1 MPALVLKSI
10 PESLHRRLKA
20 AAASHRR
27 SLTQEAIIL
36 LDQALSSP
44 RVDDPTPYFARRSL
58 LPEFAALEKSGA
70 LAARPHD
77 QDVTELI
84 SEQRE

>member
-20 AAASHRR
+20 AAACHRR

-44 RVDDPTPYFARRSL
+44 ASGRSDAVL
-58 LPEFAALEKSGA
+58 CEAQPPSGICGA
-70 LAARPHD
+70 
-77 QDVTELI
+77 
-84 SEQRE
+84 